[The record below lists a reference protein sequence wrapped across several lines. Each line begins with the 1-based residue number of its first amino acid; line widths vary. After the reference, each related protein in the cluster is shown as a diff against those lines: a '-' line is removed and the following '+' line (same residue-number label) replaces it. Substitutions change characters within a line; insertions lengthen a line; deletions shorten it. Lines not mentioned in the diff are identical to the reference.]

1 MQFKGTVF
9 RYGRDIDTDV
19 IIPARYLNTSDP
31 AELAKHCLED
41 LDPTFVSRVKP
52 GDIVVA
58 DENFGC
64 GSSREH
70 APVAIKAAGVSC
82 VIAKSFA
89 RIFYRN
95 SINMG
100 LPILECPEA
109 AEAISDGDVV
119 SVDADTG
126 TITDETT
133 GAVFQA
139 QPFPPFIQEIINDGG
154 LVARTKRDGREG
166 RQLAWLLRPIAS
178 ARCRA
183 TASAQRSSPRA
194 RRSSRRWARST
205 TLSLSARTT

>member
-31 AELAKHCLED
+31 SELAKHCLED
-41 LDPTFVSRVKP
+41 LDPTFVTRVQP

-58 DENFGC
+58 EENFGC

-109 AEAISDGDVV
+109 VDAISEGDEVC
-119 SVDADTG
+119 VDADTG
-126 TITDETT
+126 TITDVTT
-133 GAVFQA
+133 GATFQA

-154 LVARTKRDGREG
+154 LVARPKRVMAEKGG
-166 RQLAWLLRPIAS
+166 N
-178 ARCRA
+178 
-183 TASAQRSSPRA
+183 
-194 RRSSRRWARST
+194 
-205 TLSLSARTT
+205 